1 MNDVA
6 LAIAGALPW
15 VVAPLIVALRA
26 RASRSLDESPTEPPP
41 DAPLVSVII
50 PARNEARSIA
60 HCVRSVLAT
69 TYPRVEVIV
78 VDDHS
83 TDGTGDLARAAA
95 PADDHRLR
103 VIVPPP
109 LPDDWFGKQWACASG
124 AREARG
130 EVLCFAD
137 ADTRHAPD
145 LLVRSVHAMRDH
157 RADLFS
163 VAGRQELGGF
173 WERVIQ
179 PQVFALLS
187 ARYGGTEH
195 MERSPRAVDKIANGQ
210 CLFVRREAYEALGGH
225 GIVKDKVAED
235 LALAQRVFAA
245 GRRVGLAVGL
255 EQLSTRMYTSLGELV
270 RGWGKNV
277 YAGGREA
284 MRGGRLGR
292 ALFPVL
298 LPAGPLF
305 SLVPL
310 LVLLLGVAGL
320 VPSGAMLWGALA
332 TGAITA
338 WWTMAYLAI
347 GESPLYALAWPLGAA
362 VLLWIMLTAIA
373 RGDRVTWKGRRYR
386 SR

>member
-1 MNDVA
+1 MNAVA

-15 VVAPLIVALRA
+15 VVAPLLVALRA
-26 RASRSLDESPTEPPP
+26 RASRSLDESPTEPPL

-50 PARNEARSIA
+50 PARDEARSIT

-69 TYPRVEVIV
+69 TYPRVDVIV

-83 TDGTGDLARAAA
+83 TDGTGDLARAVA
-95 PADDHRLR
+95 PDDPRLR

-130 EVLCFAD
+130 EILCFAD
-137 ADTRHAPD
+137 ADTRHASD
-145 LLVRSVHAMRDH
+145 LLVRSIHAMRDR

-210 CLFVRREAYEALGGH
+210 CLFVRRKAYEILGGH
-225 GIVKDKVAED
+225 ALVKDKVAED
-235 LALAQRVFAA
+235 LALAQRFFAA
-245 GRRVGLAVGL
+245 GRCVGLAVGL

-305 SLVPL
+305 SLAPL
-310 LVLLLGVAGL
+310 IVLLLGVMGC
-320 VPSGAMLWGALA
+320 VPSLAMLWGALA
-332 TGAITA
+332 TGAITI
-338 WWTMAYLAI
+338 WWTIVYLAI
-347 GESPLYALAWPLGAA
+347 GESPLYALAWPIGAA

-373 RGDRVTWKGRRYR
+373 RGDRVMWKGRAYR

>member
-1 MNDVA
+1 MNA
-6 LAIAGALPW
+6 LALAAAGALPW
-15 VVAPLIVALRA
+15 VVAPLAVLLRS
-26 RASRSLDESPTEPPP
+26 RNSRSLDEMPADAPA

-50 PARNEARSIA
+50 PARDEARCIA
-60 HCVRSVLAT
+60 RCVRSVLAT
-69 TYPRVEVIV
+69 TYPRLEVIV

-83 TDGTGDLARAAA
+83 TDGTGDLARQAA
-95 PADDHRLR
+95 PGDGRLR
-103 VIVPPP
+103 VIVPPT
-109 LPDDWFGKQWACASG
+109 LPEGWFGKQWACASG
-124 AREARG
+124 ARESRG
-130 EVLCFAD
+130 EILCFAD
-137 ADTRHAPD
+137 ADTAHAPD
-145 LLVRSVHAMRDH
+145 LLARSVHAMRD
-157 RADLFS
+157 RDADLFS

-187 ARYGGTEH
+187 ARYGGSEH

-210 CLFVRREAYEALGGH
+210 CLFARRDAYESLGGH
-225 GIVKDKVAED
+225 ALVKDKVAED
-235 LALAQRVFAA
+235 LGLAQRFFAA

-298 LPAGPLF
+298 LPVGPLF

-310 LVLLLGVAGL
+310 IALVAGL
-320 VPSGAMLWGALA
+320 VGATTLPLLLWAALA
-332 TGAITA
+332 TGALTL
-338 WWTMAYLAI
+338 WWAMVYVAI
-347 GESPLYALAWPLGAA
+347 GESPLYALGWPLGAA
-362 VLLWIMLTAIA
+362 ILLWIMLTAIA
-373 RGDRVTWKGRRYR
+373 RGERVMWKGRAYR
-386 SR
+386 AG